1 MTSSRLFN
9 LPAEIIQLIYD
20 FAAPY
25 VDIKQKVLK
34 ELLFEA
40 SIQYLD
46 KEVLALNVYLMDS
59 HIRNRRR
66 CRRMNHVDSD
76 GFLSRGL
83 ISYHLRETFSKKN
96 ICNMFSNVSSC
107 HCCKMHTSNSPK
119 TISDTWD
126 EQPLCPVRPSS
137 IQGLCNCKCR
147 HYKRILVN
155 SYHLFSV

>member
-1 MTSSRLFN
+1 MTLSRLFQ
-9 LPAEIIQLIYD
+9 LPAEIIQVIYD

-25 VDIKQKVLK
+25 ADTKKKVLK

-40 SIQYLD
+40 SIKQLD
-46 KEVLALNVYLMDS
+46 KEVFALNEYLMDS

-66 CRRMNHVDSD
+66 FRRINHVDSD
-76 GFLSRGL
+76 GFVSRGL

-96 ICNMFSNVSSC
+96 ICDMFSNVCSC
-107 HCCKMHTSNSPK
+107 HCCKMHASNSPK
-119 TISDTWD
+119 TISDTGD

-137 IQGLCNCKCR
+137 NQGLCNCKCP
-147 HYKRILVN
+147 HYKRILAN